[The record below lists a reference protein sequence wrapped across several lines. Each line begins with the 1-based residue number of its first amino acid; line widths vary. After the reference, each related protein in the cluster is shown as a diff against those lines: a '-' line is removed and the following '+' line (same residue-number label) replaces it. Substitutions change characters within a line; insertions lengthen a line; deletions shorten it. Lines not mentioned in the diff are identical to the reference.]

1 MGRLNHQRPILQ
13 LIDAK
18 KRGLAIVGLSASPLG
33 KRYLTPGS
41 TSASRLKKEPS
52 EKEKLHRVAVAI
64 VDRFIANG
72 DCTDANFLLEFAKPG
87 RDRDA
92 LREWFILYGGM
103 KIKGDA
109 GAFGKDR
116 ERSPDRDA
124 GLANPYWSLK
134 EPPKRKAFHLDVE
147 LSALISKARE
157 RKLER
162 VVGDN
167 VPDSLLDDIESVLRR
182 HGIGFD

>member
-41 TSASRLKKEPS
+41 TSASRLKKVPS
-52 EKEKLHRVAVAI
+52 EKEKIHRVAVAI

-72 DCTDANFLLEFAKPG
+72 DCTDANLLLEFAKPG

-92 LREWFILYGGM
+92 LREWFTLYGGM
-103 KIKGDA
+103 KIKDA
-109 GAFGKDR
+109 EAFGKDR

-124 GLANPYWSLK
+124 GLANPYWSMR

-147 LSALISKARE
+147 LSGLVSKARE

-162 VVGDN
+162 MVGDN
-167 VPDSLLDDIESVLRR
+167 VPNSLLDDMESVLRR